1 MPRLT
6 AEQWAE
12 VRARREAGESF
23 PSLANAFGI
32 SHQAIQ
38 KRAKDE
44 GWGDGIDVGVAVRR
58 KVAEKVA
65 GVVAGGNP
73 KKTAEILDAVAEKGA
88 GIVRRQ
94 QEDWETHRQR
104 FGSVPADFED
114 GKLAKIT
121 AEMLKIRHDGERTA
135 HHLDEP
141 GSGQTDIKIAIVRET
156 KPWDGR

>member
-1 MPRLT
+1 MRSRGYRHL
-6 AEQWAE
+6 A
-12 VRARREAGESF
+12 
-23 PSLANAFGI
+23 SLATCT
-32 SHQAIQ
+32 
-38 KRAKDE
+38 
-44 GWGDGIDVGVAVRR
+44 RR